1 MIRYRFSLLL
11 PSGES
16 ILCFSSGSSPEEA
29 ERELLFAARYSMGA
43 CLAFLLHGP
52 DLPPSLS

>member
-1 MIRYRFSLLL
+1 MTRYRFSLLL

-29 ERELLFAARYSMGA
+29 EEALLCAARYSMGA
-43 CLAFLLHGP
+43 CVAFLLRGP
-52 DLPPSLS
+52 ALPPSL